1 MEKLFLVVNPKSGR
15 AMAKT
20 KLLGIVDIF
29 TKGGYSVTVYPTA
42 CKNDATR
49 AVAELGDEYKTIVC
63 CGGDGTLNEVI
74 TGMMSNKNRYRLGYI
89 PLGTLN
95 EWSSSLAISRD
106 AATAAKD
113 ILRGETVSLD
123 IGKFNDSYFAY
134 TASFGAFTSASYSAP
149 QDVKNVLGQSAY
161 FFEGIKSISNIKP
174 QKMTFVIDGR
184 EVSGHFL
191 FGSISNSLSMG
202 GIIKLD
208 QRTVK
213 LDDGL
218 FEMLLIENPENLA
231 DFNDILD
238 GILKQDYKRKN
249 ILSFTAKKIIITDC
263 ENVDWTLD
271 GEYFKGTDEIIIENV
286 NKAISFILPKKE

>member
-20 KLLGIVDIF
+20 KLLGIVEVF
-29 TKGGYSVTVYPTA
+29 SRGGYEVTVYPTA

-49 AVAELGDEYKTIVC
+49 VIANLSDQYKTIVC

-74 TGMMSNKNRYRLGYI
+74 TGMMQNKNRYRLGYI

-95 EWSSSLAISRD
+95 EWSSSLNISRNSIK
-106 AATAAKD
+106 AAED
-113 ILRGETVSLD
+113 ILTGDTVSLD
-123 IGKFNDSYFAY
+123 IGRFNDCYFAY
-134 TASFGAFTSASYSAP
+134 TASFGAFTSASYTAP

-161 FFEGIKSISNIKP
+161 FFEGIKSISTIKP
-174 QKMTFVIDGR
+174 QKMTFVIDGK
-184 EVSGHFL
+184 EVAGNFL

-208 QRTVK
+208 QRAVK

-218 FEMLLIENPENLA
+218 FEIILIENPENIT
-231 DFNDILD
+231 DFNDIID

-249 ILSFTAKKIIITDC
+249 ILPFTAKKIEITDC

-271 GEYFKGTDEIIIENV
+271 GEYFKGTDKIVIENV
-286 NKAISFILPKKE
+286 NKAVNFILPKKV

>member
-15 AMAKT
+15 AMAKS
-20 KLLGIVDIF
+20 KLLGIVN
-29 TKGGYSVTVYPTA
+29 TLTQGGYSVTVYPTA

-49 AVAELGDEYKTIVC
+49 VITELGEEYKTIVC

-74 TGMMSNKNRYRLGYI
+74 TGMMNNKNKYRLGYI

-95 EWSSSLAISRD
+95 EWSSSLKISRNPIK
-106 AATAAKD
+106 AAED
-113 ILRGETVSLD
+113 IIGGDTVALD
-123 IGKFNDSYFAY
+123 IGKINDSYFAY

-149 QDVKNVLGQSAY
+149 QDVKNILGQSAY

-174 QKMTFVIDGR
+174 QKICFNIDGR
-184 EVSGHFL
+184 EVSGNFI

-208 QRTVK
+208 RNTVK

-218 FEMLLIENPENLA
+218 FEIILIENPASIA

-249 ILSFTAKKIIITDC
+249 ILPFTAKKIEMTNC

-271 GEYFKGTDEIIIENV
+271 GEHFKGTEHITVENI
-286 NKAISFILPKKE
+286 NKAIDFILPKNE

>member
-15 AMAKT
+15 AMAKS
-20 KLLGIVDIF
+20 KLLGIVS
-29 TKGGYSVTVYPTA
+29 TLTEGGYSVTVYPTT

-49 AVAELGDEYKTIVC
+49 VISELGQEYKTIVC

-74 TGMMSNKNRYRLGYI
+74 TGMMNNKNKYRLGYI

-95 EWSSSLAISRD
+95 EWSSSLKISRNSIK
-106 AATAAKD
+106 AAED
-113 ILRGETVSLD
+113 IISGDTVALD
-123 IGKFNDSYFAY
+123 VGRINDSYFAY
-134 TASFGAFTSASYSAP
+134 TASFGAFTSASYSVP
-149 QDVKNVLGQSAY
+149 QDVKNILGQSAY
-161 FFEGIKSISNIKP
+161 FFEGIKSISTIKP
-174 QKMTFVIDGR
+174 QKISFNIDGR
-184 EVSGHFL
+184 EVSGNFI

-208 QRTVK
+208 RNTVK

-218 FEMLLIENPENLA
+218 FEIILIENPESLA

-249 ILSFTAKKIIITDC
+249 ILPFTARRIEITNC

-271 GEYFKGTDEIIIENV
+271 GEYFKGTKNIVIENV
-286 NKAISFILPKKE
+286 NKAIDFILPKNE